1 MVLCIT
7 EGRSSKENRLSSR
20 RKYSIGQNQRYV
32 GAVVIAMSCSSLPS
46 AHSSPVSLSSFLP
59 PSHRPKGKVICTVP
73 LDPAQ
78 QFIFAAHPH
87 GIGTWN
93 HFLTMTDG
101 CRFLSSS
108 YPRPRL
114 DLGATVLFF
123 IPFLKE
129 ILLWLGCVDAG
140 ASTAH
145 AILARG
151 YSSLIYIGGEK
162 EQILTQR
169 GKDIVVVRPRKGF
182 CKLALQHDCPI
193 VPVYAFGEN
202 DLYRTFNHLKD
213 FQLWVAST
221 FKLAFPP
228 CWGVPFLPFLPL
240 PVPVTVVMGE
250 PLRPRTGEGKEG
262 RAGGEKGVKPT
273 REEVDELHTRY
284 VEALQR
290 LFDAHKGRHGGRS
303 EEATLVVR

>member
-1 MVLCIT
+1 M
-7 EGRSSKENRLSSR
+7 
-20 RKYSIGQNQRYV
+20 
-32 GAVVIAMSCSSLPS
+32 
-46 AHSSPVSLSSFLP
+46 
-59 PSHRPKGKVICTVP
+59 P

-78 QFIFAAHPH
+78 QCIFAAHPH
-87 GIGTWN
+87 GIATWN

-108 YPRPRL
+108 YPHPRL

-123 IPFLKE
+123 IPFFKD

-140 ASTAH
+140 AATAH

-151 YSSLIYIGGEK
+151 YSTLIYIGGEK
-162 EQILTQR
+162 EQILTER

-202 DLYRTFNHLKD
+202 DLYRTFNYLKD

-240 PVPVTVVMGE
+240 PLPVTVVMGE
-250 PLRPRTGEGKEG
+250 PLPPRVGNKMGTS
-262 RAGGEKGVKPT
+262 GGGNGKGVEPT
-273 REEVDELHTRY
+273 REEVEELHARY
-284 VEALQR
+284 VEALAK
-290 LFDAHKGRHGGRS
+290 LFNAHKVRQGGRS

>member
-1 MVLCIT
+1 LLDFV
-7 EGRSSKENRLSSR
+7 EE
-20 RKYSIGQNQRYV
+20 
-32 GAVVIAMSCSSLPS
+32 AVVDLACSF
-46 AHSSPVSLSSFLP
+46 SSSHLP
-59 PSHRPKGKVICTVP
+59 PLPPLPTQKGKVICSVS
-73 LDPAQ
+73 LDPNQ
-78 QFIFAAHPH
+78 QFVFAAHPH

-123 IPFLKE
+123 IPFFKD

-140 ASTAH
+140 AATAH

-162 EQILTQR
+162 EQILTER

-202 DLYRTFNHLKD
+202 DLYRTFNYLKD

-240 PVPVTVVMGE
+240 PLPVTVVMGE
-250 PLRPRTGEGKEG
+250 PLPPRVGKKKMG
-262 RAGGEKGVKPT
+262 KNGNGKGVEPT
-273 REEVDELHTRY
+273 REEVEELHARY
-284 VEALQR
+284 VEALVK
-290 LFDAHKGRHGGRS
+290 LFDAHKVKHGGRS
-303 EEATLVVR
+303 KDAILVVR